1 MTRVLR
7 YLVKKFYMLCA
18 IVLISLAVL
27 VQCGRS
33 FSHLVSEYP
42 AELSDYLSGK
52 LNAEVYIGAIEANWE
67 GLKPLVD
74 VRDIRIT
81 SHAQEPILTL
91 DNARMRL
98 DLISSLVNFRLVWG
112 GINVHRA
119 KLEFEQVP
127 GGFWQLPG
135 LRFQTRDTQE
145 AAQLDSLFDMLLLSN
160 HIEFH
165 QTHLDFTFLDGH
177 RISLDSPSVRLE
189 NKGNFHRLSLQVD
202 VEERM
207 NAVTLVMEARGD
219 PRNQK
224 RFSARGYLQLDEFP
238 TSEPLAAAGALLLPG
253 IDDWQWRSAGS
264 LDARLWFTTREKG
277 EGFNLSGNLG
287 LQTLSLPV
295 LGRRLELA
303 SFTTLIKGHWLRE
316 GGWQLALESIQANVN
331 ETRIEDLN
339 ISASAPDLQGP
350 VLLQSDVLDL
360 QRWTRILD
368 DAGAFGTGNLQEVL
382 LTLNP
387 QGELRNLQVTL
398 PLDKPEDWLLQA
410 NAHQVG
416 VSAWRGVPTLQQ
428 VDGYIQAGQRGGYV
442 NIDSQ
447 QGFSMHYIPTY
458 TDAMVFDRVRGQ
470 VAWSLRP
477 EDKQIYVNSGELNFR
492 SGKEEVVGHMWLAI
506 PWQRSGDLDLYLQ
519 IGGRHLEAGLYRKY
533 TPAVVPQTL
542 LSWLNQSIGEHNNGM
557 VNEVGFIYRGTLN
570 TPNNMARS
578 HQLYLD
584 IHDAELDYQPGWPP
598 LRDLR
603 GRLLV
608 SDNHVDASVFEGR
621 IYSSQLQP
629 THVESRPHGEG
640 SLLRVKGGVSGIAS
654 DGLRALREGQLRQYI
669 GDNMDHWEIAGE
681 MVAQLDLA
689 VPLGN
694 SSKGAYQ
701 RVDVDLD
708 APTFNLPDY
717 ELELEAVRGRITYS
731 NRDGLSSRGLTGRLF
746 GDAIRVSLDNID
758 TPAERKT
765 LIAVKGK
772 VKHQRLAQWSKRP
785 ELLFLDGTIPY
796 NARIELIHRPATEP
810 DAPDLAA
817 QDTDTESRPVV
828 APAGDRPLAN
838 IVVHSDLAGVAVDLP
853 GPYGKAPEEPRTL
866 AVNLHV
872 HQQTTAI
879 DVQYAMP
886 RADTASS
893 DPEASIPDYGV
904 QALFKLQRAGSRLL
918 NANVALARP
927 ARLSSTP
934 RFLLNGYLPE
944 FNLEQWQSVQE
955 RYLRYTDQIVPKPA
969 AAATAEASEAGT
981 DAAAPVS
988 TPSAESDSTLIAGL
1002 PFLADITLGKHE
1014 LGPLALEQLAVQI
1027 QPHSDAWHL
1036 DFGNSTLAG
1045 QVRLPED
1052 RSHPIT
1058 IELKYLH
1065 LARTMLGESAE
1076 ELQSIEAEF
1085 DPRKLPLADISIAE
1099 LHYEN
1104 SNYGNWSV
1112 QLRPDAQGTLFD
1124 NIRGN
1129 IRGITVSGLPEAA
1142 EGNGNGARL
1151 FWRKGPGGA
1160 QTRFVGLLSAGDIG
1174 EVMQQWDM
1182 PDIIESSNARYEVD
1196 LSWPGSPHHVELKR
1210 LQGQVN
1216 LLMQDGRFTRNPSA
1230 GSDGFL
1236 RLVGLVNFD
1245 TLARRLRMDF
1255 SDLYKSGL
1263 AYDELRGSV
1272 TFDAGKLIFTEPL
1285 QMSSPSSRLQ
1295 MAGSINLVDET
1306 IDSRLVATLPVAGNL
1321 TFLAALATGLPA
1333 AAGVYVVS
1341 KIFKK
1346 QVDQATS
1353 ISYRI
1358 RGSWDDPEMKF
1369 DRLFESEDSLRNS
1382 VSESGETLP
1391 DPSEAASSQ
1400 SSSANSSAAAQQHDT
1415 SEHHDQAEQ
1424 QGAPESVAQPEAE
1437 AR

>member
-1 MTRVLR
+1 MIRVLR
-7 YLVKKFYMLCA
+7 YLVKKFYTLCA
-18 IVLISLAVL
+18 ILLIGLAVL

-33 FSHLVSEYP
+33 FSPLVSEYSL
-42 AELSDYLSGK
+42 EISDYLSQK
-52 LNAEVYIGAIEANWE
+52 LNADVSIGAIDANWD
-67 GLKPLVD
+67 GLKPVVN

-91 DNARMRL
+91 NSARLRL
-98 DLISSLVNFRLVWG
+98 DLISSLLNLRFVWG
-112 GINVHRA
+112 GINVHQA
-119 KLEFEQVP
+119 KLEFEQTP
-127 GGFWQLPG
+127 EGFWQLPG
-135 LRFQTRDTQE
+135 LRFQTRDNQE
-145 AAQLDSLFDMLLLSN
+145 AAQLDALFDMLLLSN

-165 QTHLDFTFLDGH
+165 QTHLDFTFLDRH

-189 NKGNFHRLSLQVD
+189 NKGSFHRLSLQVD

-207 NAVTLVMEARGD
+207 NAVTLVMEGRGD
-219 PRNQK
+219 PRNPK

-253 IDDWQWRSAGS
+253 IDDWRWRSDGS
-264 LDARLWFTTREKG
+264 LDARLWFSTREQG
-277 EGFNLSGNLG
+277 EGFNLSGSLG

-303 SFTTLIKGHWLRE
+303 SFTTQVKGHWLHK
-316 GGWQLALESIQANVN
+316 GGWQLALQDIQADVN

-368 DAGAFGTGNLQEVL
+368 DAGAFGEGHLQEVL
-382 LTLNP
+382 LTLDP
-387 QGELRNLQVTL
+387 QGELRNLQVTV
-398 PLDKPEDWLLQA
+398 PLDEPENWQLQA

-416 VSAWRGVPTLQQ
+416 VSAWRGVPALRQ
-428 VDGYIQAGQRGGYV
+428 VDGFIQADQRGGFV

-458 TDAMVFDRVRGQ
+458 TDPMAFEAVRGQ
-470 VAWSLRP
+470 VAWALRR
-477 EDKQIYVNSGELNFR
+477 EQNQIYVNSGELTFR
-492 SGKEEVVGHMWLAI
+492 NGQEEVVGHMWLAI
-506 PWQRSGDLDLYLQ
+506 PWRVAGDLDLYLQ
-519 IGGRHLEAGLYRKY
+519 IGARHLEAGLYRKY

-570 TPNNMARS
+570 TPNHMARS

-584 IHDAELDYQPGWPP
+584 IDNAELNYQPGWPP
-598 LRDLR
+598 LRGLR

-608 SDNHVDASVFEGR
+608 SDNNVDASVSEGR
-621 IYSSQLQP
+621 IYSSYLQP
-629 THVESRPHGEG
+629 THVQSRPQPDGEG
-640 SLLRVKGGVSGIAS
+640 SLLRVKGAVSGIAS

-669 GDNMDHWEIAGE
+669 GDAMDRWDISGE
-681 MVAQLDLA
+681 MLAHLDIA
-689 VPLGN
+689 VPLGG
-694 SSKGAYQ
+694 SGAGAYQ
-701 RVDVDLD
+701 RVDVDLE
-708 APTFNLPDY
+708 APELNMPDY
-717 ELELEAVRGRITYS
+717 ELGLEMVRGRITYS
-731 NRDGLSSRGLTGRLF
+731 SRGGLSSRDLTGRLF
-746 GDAIRVSLDNID
+746 GEPVRVRLDNINSATD
-758 TPAERKT
+758 RKT
-765 LIAVKGK
+765 LIDVNGR
-772 VKHQRLAQWSKRP
+772 VKHQRLAEWSKRP

-796 NARIELIHRPATEP
+796 DVRVELIHRPANTESEELEA
-810 DAPDLAA
+810 DAPPPADDPAEDRLLAKVLVRSNL
-817 QDTDTESRPVV
+817 D
-828 APAGDRPLAN
+828 
-838 IVVHSDLAGVAVDLP
+838 GVAVDLP
-853 GPYGKAPEEPRTL
+853 TPYGKAPEPQRAL
-866 AVNLHV
+866 AVDLHI
-872 HQQTTAI
+872 HQQTMLV

-886 RADTASS
+886 SADAAAPEDGASV
-893 DPEASIPDYGV
+893 PEHGV
-904 QALFKLQRAGSRLL
+904 QALFKIKREGNHLL
-918 NANVALARP
+918 NANIALARP
-927 ARLSSTP
+927 AALSATS

-955 RYLRYTDQIVPKPA
+955 RYLRYTDQIVPKTAVVPDPEASDGIGKDAPA
-969 AAATAEASEAGT
+969 ALP
-981 DAAAPVS
+981 PVQPDP
-988 TPSAESDSTLIAGL
+988 THIAGL
-1002 PFLADITLGKHE
+1002 PFLADITLGRHDI
-1014 LGPLALEQLAVQI
+1014 GPLSLEKLAVQI
-1027 QPHSDAWHL
+1027 QPQPDAWHL
-1036 DFGNSTLAG
+1036 QFGNPTLAG

-1052 RSHPIT
+1052 KNLPLT

-1065 LARTMLGESAE
+1065 LARTMLGDSAE
-1076 ELQSIEAEF
+1076 ELRSIEAEF
-1085 DPRKLPLADISIAE
+1085 DPRSLPKADISIAE
-1099 LHYEN
+1099 LHFDN
-1104 SNYGNWSV
+1104 SNYGSWSV
-1112 QLRPDAQGTLFD
+1112 QLRPDELGTLFD

-1129 IRGITVSGLPEAA
+1129 IRGITVSGLPVASD
-1142 EGNGNGARL
+1142 GAKAGDAGAKL
-1151 FWRKGPGGA
+1151 FWHKGDGGSR
-1160 QTRFVGLLSAGDIG
+1160 TRFVGLLSAGDIA
-1174 EVMQQWDM
+1174 EVMRQWDK
-1182 PDIIESSNARYEVD
+1182 PDIIESTSARYEVD

-1210 LQGQVN
+1210 LKGQVN
-1216 LLMQDGRFTRNPSA
+1216 LLMENGRFKRNPSV

-1272 TFDAGKLIFTEPL
+1272 TFDTGKLIFTEPL

-1295 MAGSINLVDET
+1295 MAGSINLEDET
-1306 IDSRLVATLPVAGNL
+1306 IDSRLIATLPVAGNL

-1369 DRLFESEDSLRNS
+1369 DRLFESESSLRNS
-1382 VSESGETLP
+1382 VNESGETLP
-1391 DPSEAASSQ
+1391 ETAPADPA
-1400 SSSANSSAAAQQHDT
+1400 DT
-1415 SEHHDQAEQ
+1415 KSGQPD
-1424 QGAPESVAQPEAE
+1424 QPEAVNAVNDEE
-1437 AR
+1437 AAEPESEPEQP